1 MKIQEL
7 SPSILVILWNIFWEC
22 DLRNGK
28 IFDDD
33 GDDDDDD
40 DDDYDIEWFSTMANR
55 RNWVKSY
62 SQQGMFFQSFSS
74 LQMSDKQWSG
84 VEFVWNPQIW
94 K

>member
-7 SPSILVILWNIFWEC
+7 SPSILVILWNIFWEY

-33 GDDDDDD
+33 GDDDDDY
-40 DDDYDIEWFSTMANR
+40 DYDNEWFSTMANR
-55 RNWVKSY
+55 RNWVKPY
-62 SQQGMFFQSFSS
+62 SQQGMLLQSFSS

-84 VEFVWNPQIW
+84 VEFVWNPEIW